1 MKKMIGKSRRGQQ
14 MYEKLNKVILG
25 VFPVIFMLAFL
36 LSCQSDVKEG
46 KKGKKSFFDIKA
58 YFESETQR
66 LTNGNKVKKIVAV
79 GDKKE
84 ERVLDSINY
93 RQELGIFSTS
103 DINRPAWSDRYKT
116 DSIFNDNKELIRLDY
131 TANDEKLKTRKI
143 SIEFEKQTVVG
154 VFIENNTTS
163 TVASSRQVL
172 TYRPTTGYI
181 IESHQN
187 AALAD
192 DQDFLIEVQ
201 FLK

>member
-1 MKKMIGKSRRGQQ
+1 MKKMMSKLHRGQQ
-14 MYEKLNKVILG
+14 GLNKVNLSA
-25 VFPVIFMLAFL
+25 FTMIFMLTFL
-36 LSCQSDVKEG
+36 LSCQTGIKQE
-46 KKGKKSFFDIKA
+46 KKGRKSFFDLKA

-66 LTNGNKVKKIVAV
+66 LTNGNRVKKIVAV
-79 GDKKE
+79 GNKKE

-103 DINRPAWSDRYKT
+103 DINRPAWAGRYKT

-143 SIEFEKQTVVG
+143 SIDFEEQTVVG

-163 TVASSRQVL
+163 SIASSRQTL

-187 AALAD
+187 AALTD
-192 DQDFLIEVQ
+192 DQVFLIEVQ